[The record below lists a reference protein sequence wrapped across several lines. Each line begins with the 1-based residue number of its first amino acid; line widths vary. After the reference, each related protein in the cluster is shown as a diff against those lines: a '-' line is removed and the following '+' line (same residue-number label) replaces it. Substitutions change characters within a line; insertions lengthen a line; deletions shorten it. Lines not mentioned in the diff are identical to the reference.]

1 MRISKPLRLVTPVML
16 AATLGGCVVGP
27 NYAKPPAPISATFK
41 EAEGWKPSQP
51 ADGIDR
57 GAWWSIFKDP
67 VLDQLERKVVIS
79 NQNVAAAEAA
89 YRQARALVA
98 QSRAQYFPVISGD
111 ASVTEAKRATGGGAT
126 FGGSSTS
133 TTYNA
138 AVGASWA
145 IDVWGKVRRTVEENR
160 ANAQAFAA
168 DIANATLSAQTELA
182 VDYFSLRVSD
192 AQKALLDSTVANYQ
206 KAYDLTNNQYN
217 AGVAARADVI
227 TAQTQLQNAQAS
239 AADIGVRR
247 QQLEHAIA
255 MLTGVPPAQLTIAV
269 APPPTAA
276 PVVPVN
282 VASTLL
288 ERRPDIAAA
297 ERSMAAANAAIGVAT
312 TGYYP
317 NLNLTGQFGFSST
330 SLSSLFSASNELW
343 SIGPSLAGTIF
354 NFGAT
359 KAQVEGARAAY
370 DQRVAQYRQT
380 VLSAFQSVEDQIVAA
395 RVLEQEAALRNAA
408 EASARRAEELA
419 LNRYKAGQVDFTTV
433 VIAQNTAL
441 ASQQSALNVLGAR
454 LTASVSLIEALGG
467 GWTAGDLPAG

>member
-1 MRISKPLRLVTPVML
+1 M
-16 AATLGGCVVGP
+16 
-27 NYAKPPAPISATFK
+27 
-41 EAEGWKPSQP
+41 
-51 ADGIDR
+51 
-57 GAWWSIFKDP
+57 
-67 VLDQLERKVVIS
+67 
-79 NQNVAAAEAA
+79 
-89 YRQARALVA
+89 
-98 QSRAQYFPVISGD
+98 
-111 ASVTEAKRATGGGAT
+111 
-126 FGGSSTS
+126 
-133 TTYNA
+133 
-138 AVGASWA
+138 
-145 IDVWGKVRRTVEENR
+145 
-160 ANAQAFAA
+160 
-168 DIANATLSAQTELA
+168 
-182 VDYFSLRVSD
+182 
-192 AQKALLDSTVANYQ
+192 
-206 KAYDLTNNQYN
+206 
-217 AGVAARADVI
+217 
-227 TAQTQLQNAQAS
+227 
-239 AADIGVRR
+239 
-247 QQLEHAIA
+247 
-255 MLTGVPPAQLTIAV
+255 
-269 APPPTAA
+269 
-276 PVVPVN
+276 
-282 VASTLL
+282 
-288 ERRPDIAAA
+288 
-297 ERSMAAANAAIGVAT
+297 AT